1 MPRLTVSA
9 LFLIFSLHIPSSCL
23 FPHPHLG
30 YAVSFPG
37 IKACC
42 PHLMSIKGPWEGHL
56 LQESPLP
63 IIWLHD
69 DTTYELIP
77 ILTWPMT
84 LITTLHPYHQPQRT
98 PCPFICHGLQQ
109 AYRMSD
115 SYPLMSC
122 SGFVMTVMGKI
133 LRFSV
138 SSFPLLSKEDSSLAR
153 PASLPSPELHFQTL
167 SLTHLWLRIRS
178 RGKV

>member
-9 LFLIFSLHIPSSCL
+9 VFLIFSLHIPSSCL

-42 PHLMSIKGPWEGHL
+42 PHLMSVKGPREGHL
-56 LQESPLP
+56 LRDPHPPP
-63 IIWLHD
+63 ISLHA

-77 ILTWPMT
+77 TLTWPMT
-84 LITTLHPYHQPQRT
+84 LITTLHPYHQHQRI
-98 PCPFICHGLQQ
+98 PFPFICHGLQQ

-115 SYPLMSC
+115 SCPLMSC

-138 SSFPLLSKEDSSLAR
+138 SSFPLLTKEDSSLAR
-153 PASLPSPELHFQTL
+153 PVSPPSPELHFQTL
-167 SLTHLWLRIRS
+167 SLTHL
-178 RGKV
+178 